1 VNLAEAFRDC
11 WETLL
16 PIGREPSTGG
26 YRRYAWTDADRACRD
41 WFTGAARARELE
53 VMVDRNGN
61 LLAWWDGGGAATR
74 AGVLTGSHL
83 DSVPDGGA
91 FDGPLGVI
99 SGLLAVDLMRNRG
112 LRPLRPVGVAVFADE
127 EGARFGLSCVGSRL
141 AAGTVDPV
149 AARGLVDSAGISLE
163 AALTEAGVDPAGLG
177 RDDALLA
184 KAGAFVELHIEQGRR
199 LAGLDAAV
207 GVATGI
213 WPHGRWRLDFGGEA
227 NHAGTTLLQ
236 HRHDP
241 MLPFART
248 VLAARTAAEA
258 AGGVATV
265 GRVDVEPNA
274 TNAVPS
280 AVRGWLDARAPDEP
294 TMQRIVDEITEAARA
309 AAEPHGVEVAVTRV
323 SATPGVSFGTELRDR
338 ITFALAERGLH
349 APLLPTAAGHD
360 AGILAP
366 LVPTAMLFVRNP
378 TGISHSPQEFATTE
392 DCVIGVEALAAA
404 LEELACR

>member
-1 VNLAEAFRDC
+1 MNLAEAFRGS

-16 PIGREPSTGG
+16 PIGREPGTGG
-26 YRRYAWTDADRACRD
+26 YRRFAWTDADHACRD
-41 WFTGAARARELE
+41 WFATEARARDLE
-53 VMVDRNGN
+53 VVVDRNGN
-61 LLAWWDGGGAATR
+61 LQAWWEGEDAGR
-74 AGVLTGSHL
+74 PGVLTGSHL

-91 FDGPLGVI
+91 FDGPLGVV
-99 SGLLAVDLMRNRG
+99 SGLLAVDLMRSRG

-141 AAGTVDPV
+141 AAGTVSPA
-149 AARGLVDSAGISLE
+149 AARALVDSDGISLE
-163 AALTEAGVDPAGLG
+163 AALTEAGIDPAGLG

-184 KAGAFVELHIEQGRR
+184 KVAAFVELHIEQGRR
-199 LAGLDAAV
+199 LADLDAAV
-207 GVATGI
+207 GMATGI

-241 MLPFART
+241 MLPFAQT

-258 AGGVATV
+258 AGGVATI
-265 GRVDVEPNA
+265 GRVDVDPNA
-274 TNAVPS
+274 TNAVPA
-280 AVRGWLDARAPDEP
+280 AVRAWLDARAEEES
-294 TMQRIVDEITEAARA
+294 TMQRIVDEIAEAAQE
-309 AAEPHGVEVAVTRV
+309 AAEPHGVQVAISRV
-323 SATPGVSFGTELRDR
+323 SATPGVSFGAELRDR
-338 ITFALAERGLH
+338 ITSALADRGLH

-392 DCVIGVEALAAA
+392 DCLIGVEALAAA
-404 LEELACR
+404 LEVLACR